1 MRRILAPLA
10 LTVLLVSCWQ
20 SKDSMKT
27 ENPSEAGKTPEAA
40 AAATSKPKDR
50 VTLTEQMKKNA
61 NIRVEPVI
69 RQPLSQSATYSAVVQ
84 PSETRSGAVSPLV
97 GGVVTKMLADIG
109 DPVRKGQP
117 VALISTTEIGKY
129 QEQILSAQSQVQAAQ
144 ASLKLAQ
151 GRRELVRQ
159 EVKRE
164 TYLVQKGISALQDQ
178 QQAQGKLS
186 LAEVDVSNAQA
197 QVRQARVA
205 EQSAKSQLQALGFS
219 VGSSISSTLT
229 LRSPINGVVVTR
241 NIQPGQVVNPGQSL
255 FTIAD
260 LSEVWVVLQVPQA
273 QASALPDGTPIT
285 FTTEAA
291 PGKVFRGRITGR
303 AQDFDPQTRNIGIRA
318 TVVSPNQLL
327 KPGLAVLAK
336 AETKGSPVLTIPT
349 SALQEVEK
357 KDVVFIQKGDV
368 YQLKN
373 VTVGQRTPQRV
384 EIPQGLQAGEQ
395 VVVDG
400 SFVLKSELLKSSL
413 GGE

>member
-1 MRRILAPLA
+1 VKRIFAPLA
-10 LTVLLVSCWQ
+10 LTLLLVSCGQ
-20 SKDSMKT
+20 SKDSMNA
-27 ENPSEAGKTPEAA
+27 EKTPEAA
-40 AAATSKPKDR
+40 AAATPKDKDR
-50 VTLTEQMKKNA
+50 VTLTPEMKQNA
-61 NIRVEPVI
+61 NIRVEPAV
-69 RQPLSQSATYSAVVQ
+69 RQVLRQSTTYSAVIQ
-84 PSETRSGAVSPLV
+84 PSETRSGAVSSLV
-97 GGVVTKMLADIG
+97 GGVVTQMLADIG
-109 DPVRKGQP
+109 EPVRKGQP
-117 VALISTTEIGKY
+117 VARINTTELGKY

-144 ASLKLAQ
+144 SALKLAQ

-197 QVRQARVA
+197 QVRQAKVA

-219 VGSSISSTLT
+219 VGGTISPTLT
-229 LRSPINGVVVTR
+229 LRSPIHGVVVTR
-241 NIQPGQVVNPGQSL
+241 NIQPGQVVTAGQNL

-318 TVVSPNQLL
+318 TVLSPGQVL
-327 KPGLAVLAK
+327 KPGLGVLVK
-336 AETKGSPVLTIPT
+336 AETGGAPVLTVPT
-349 SALQEVEK
+349 KAIQQVEQ
-357 KDVVFIQKGDV
+357 KDVVFVQKGNV
-368 YQLKN
+368 YQLKT
-373 VTVGQRTPQRV
+373 VTIGERTPQRV
-384 EIPQGLQAGEQ
+384 EITQGLQAGEQ
-395 VVVDG
+395 VVSEG